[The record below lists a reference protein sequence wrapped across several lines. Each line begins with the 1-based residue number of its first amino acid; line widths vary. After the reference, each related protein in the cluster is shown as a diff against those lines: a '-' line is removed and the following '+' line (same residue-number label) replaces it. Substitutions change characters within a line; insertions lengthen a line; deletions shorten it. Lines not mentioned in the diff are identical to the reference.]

1 MTRNLRLKN
10 FFAVLVI
17 ALGLGV
23 RATFGVTPWTPNVA
37 LQSRDAIDEL
47 ERHAR
52 YLASKTLTGRGV
64 DTPGIKLARDYIA
77 AEFAKYGLQ
86 PGADG
91 GGFLQSFEV
100 AVGVQVKQPSGLRLA
115 KEESLSLD
123 EQWTPLGLSTS
134 GKVEAE
140 MVFVGY
146 GITAKERGYDDYA
159 GVDVKDKIVLVLRYE
174 PPPKDLDSPFKK
186 YPDYSFHSALR
197 TKANNARDHGA
208 AGMILVDLHNS
219 SSEPLLSTRTS
230 LWRGGRSL
238 VAAQLKRAVIEK
250 QLMSRGVSLIALK
263 EKIDRSETPA
273 SMALG
278 VSATLEVNLAEVRER
293 ADNVVA
299 VLPGGDARRAGEN
312 LVIGAHYDHLGSGHF
327 GAVDPSSAGTIHP
340 GADDNASGTAVLLD
354 LARRLAQSPSRPAR
368 TIVFVA
374 FSAEE
379 LGLYGSRHFVQSFA
393 SISSTKAMLNLD
405 MVGRLRNERI
415 TVFGA
420 RSGRD
425 FSGIVSAAAAQ
436 IGLQLNESDDV
447 GRSDHLSFYNKQ
459 IPVLHF
465 FTGIHEDYHRSSDSA
480 DKLNYSGMAKV
491 SDMVLASALAL
502 ADKTDSLHFVSL
514 PARSARPSAGDAT
527 GLNAYLGSIPD
538 YGTDAPGVQLAGV
551 VADSPAARAGLRA
564 GDVIIRL
571 ASVRI
576 QTIEDLTAILGARKP
591 GDEVEIVALRAGAEI
606 SFKAILQAR
615 TPNRRRG

>member
-10 FFAVLVI
+10 LFAVLLV
-17 ALGLGV
+17 
-23 RATFGVTPWTPNVA
+23 GVTLGTVTTVAVTAWTAAVPP
-37 LQSRDAIDEL
+37 QSREAAGEL
-47 ERHAR
+47 ERRVR
-52 YLASKTLTGRGV
+52 YLASEALAGRGV

-77 AEFAKYGLQ
+77 TEFAKYGLQ
-86 PGADG
+86 PGGDG

-115 KEESLSLD
+115 KEEPLSLD

-146 GITAKERGYDDYA
+146 GITAKEHGYDDYA
-159 GVDVKDKIVLVLRYE
+159 GIDVKDKIVLVLRYE
-174 PPPKDLDSPFKK
+174 PPPKDSSSPFKK

-208 AGMILVDLHNS
+208 AGMILVDLHNPG
-219 SSEPLLSTRTS
+219 SEPLLSTRTS

-238 VAAQLKRAVIEK
+238 VAAQVKRAVIEK
-250 QLMSRGVSLIALK
+250 QLTTRDVSLTDLK
-263 EKIDRSETPA
+263 EKLDRSETPT

-278 VSATLEVNLAEVRER
+278 VSATIEVSLAEVRER

-299 VLPGGDARRAGEN
+299 VLPGGDSRRAAEN
-312 LVIGAHYDHLGSGHF
+312 IVIGAHYDHLGSGHF
-327 GAVDPSSAGTIHP
+327 GAIDPSSAGEIHP

-420 RSGRD
+420 RSGQD

-436 IGLQLNESDDV
+436 LGLQLNESDDV

-465 FTGIHEDYHRSSDSA
+465 FTGIHEDYHRSSDTA
-480 DKLNYSGMAKV
+480 DKLNYPGMAKV
-491 SDMVLASALAL
+491 SDMVLASAVAL
-502 ADKTDSLHFVSL
+502 ADKADALQFVSL
-514 PARSARPSAGDAT
+514 PARPARPQPGDVT

-564 GDVIIRL
+564 GDVIVRL

-576 QTIEDLTAILGARKP
+576 QTIEDLTAILGAKKP
-591 GDEVEIVALRAGAEI
+591 GDEVEIVALRAGAEV
-606 SFKAILQAR
+606 SFKATLQAR
-615 TPNRRRG
+615 SPNRRQG